1 MLWVLGALLAVVGGV
16 LGLSLLYPGA
26 LSSQDSQIQLAYG
39 LALVTVLV
47 GSLLLTPRLRVKE
60 TAKAALTWAA
70 IFLAL
75 MTIYRYQDGFKKLGQ
90 EMLYTVDASVPETK
104 AGGVERLRASMGG
117 HFLATAEVNGKRVR
131 FLVDTGATTVAL
143 TRGDAQRAGIKVDEL
158 DYITQVQTANGITT
172 MAPVRLRSIRIG
184 SIEVHNVQAA
194 VAQGGLEGSL
204 LGMSF
209 LRRLSSFEFKPNEL
223 VLKQ

>member
-1 MLWVLGALLAVVGGV
+1 MAWVLGALLAVVGGV

-26 LSSQDSQIQLAYG
+26 LASQDAQVQLAYG
-39 LALVTVLV
+39 LALVTLLI
-47 GSLLLTPRLRVKE
+47 GSLLVMPRLRVKE

-75 MTIYRYQDGFKKLGQ
+75 LTVYRYQDGFRKLGS
-90 EMLYTVDASVPETK
+90 EMLYTVDASAPETTS
-104 AGGVERLRASMGG
+104 GGVERLRASQGG

-143 TRGDAQRAGIKVDEL
+143 TREDARRAGLKVDDL
-158 DYITQVQTANGITT
+158 DYVVQVQTANGMTT
-172 MAPVRLRSIRIG
+172 MAPVRLKSIRIG
-184 SIEVHNVQAA
+184 SIEVKNVQAS
-194 VAQGGLEGSL
+194 VARDGLEGSL

-209 LRRLSSFEFKPNEL
+209 LRRLSGVEFKPNEL

>member
-1 MLWVLGALLAVVGGV
+1 MPWVLGALLAVVGGV

-26 LSSQDSQIQLAYG
+26 LASQDAQIQLAYG
-39 LALVTVLV
+39 LALVTLLI
-47 GSLLLTPRLRVKE
+47 GSLLVMPRLRVKE

-70 IFLAL
+70 VFLAL
-75 MTIYRYQDGFKKLGQ
+75 LTVYRYQDGFKKLGS
-90 EMLYTVDASVPETK
+90 EMLYTVDASAPEST
-104 AGGVERLRASMGG
+104 GDGIERLRASSGG

-143 TRGDAQRAGIKVDEL
+143 TREDARRAGLKVDDL
-158 DYITQVQTANGITT
+158 DYVVQVQTANGMTT
-172 MAPVRLRSIRIG
+172 MAPVRLKSIRIG
-184 SIEVHNVQAA
+184 SIEVKNVQAS
-194 VAQGGLEGSL
+194 VARDGLEGSL

-209 LRRLSSFEFKPNEL
+209 LRRLSGVEFKPNEL